1 MKRILA
7 MLIVLILAMASTV
20 MALAATDP
28 NDPTTWQS
36 DEITFQTGGFKKT
49 VTTSGVSNNIVPT
62 ETLQFTSS
70 PDTSNPDT
78 TNLTVTGFAVTQ
90 AEGYLEVK
98 VPKYSKVGVYKYTIA
113 ETAGNTQGETY
124 STSTVGL
131 TVVVTYDYNEKKLV
145 ATPGITK
152 NASGQKENEFINTYV
167 LGALTVTKTVEG
179 NMGNTNQPFDITI
192 TLNSAEGKYVNSDI
206 TVSGGTDTGNVQTV
220 EKGWTGTKKVNI
232 KIKSGETVTINNV
245 PKGVSY
251 IVEESE
257 AHAAADL
264 NGSNSATGYTIEYDG
279 NETGTIAIDDNSIQ
293 KATTVKNTKN
303 VTVDTG
309 IELETLPY
317 LMIIAIA
324 LFSTALL
331 VVRRR
336 NEQY

>member
-1 MKRILA
+1 MKRILT

-62 ETLQFTSS
+62 ETLQFTST
-70 PDTSNPDT
+70 PDTGNPDT
-78 TNLTVTGFAVTQ
+78 TNLTITGFAVSQ

-98 VPKYSKVGVYKYTIA
+98 VPIYSKVGVYKYTIA

-131 TVVVTYDYNEKKLV
+131 TVVVTYDYTNKKLI

-152 NASGQKENEFINTYV
+152 NASKEKEDEFTNTYV
-167 LGALTVTKTVEG
+167 LGALTVSKTVEG
-179 NMGNTNQPFDITI
+179 NMGNTNQLFDITV
-192 TLNSAEGKYVNSDI
+192 TLNSETEKYVNSDI
-206 TVSGGTDTGNVQTV
+206 SVSGGTDTGNTQTV
-220 EKGWTGTKKVNI
+220 AKGWTGSKTVNI
-232 KIKSGETVTINNV
+232 KIKSGETVTINNI

-251 IVEESE
+251 TVVESD
-257 AHAAADL
+257 AHAAADP
-264 NGSNSATGYTIEYDG
+264 NGSNSATGYTITYDTKKEG
-279 NETGTIAIDDNSIQ
+279 SIDNASI
-293 KATTVKNTKN
+293 ATTVTNTKN

-317 LMIIAIA
+317 MMIMAIA
-324 LFSTALL
+324 LFGAALL

-336 NEQY
+336 KEQY